1 MINTDLSTQARE
13 KMISTYRHL
22 HQNPELSMQEYKT
35 QEFIEKE
42 LEDIGLEHFRC
53 GNTGV
58 VAIDK
63 NGEGPTVAF
72 RADTDGL
79 PIEEQT
85 GVEYASTSTGELDGA
100 PYL

>member
-13 KMISTYRHL
+13 KMISTYRRL

-63 NGEGPTVAF
+63 NGEDRKSV
-72 RADTDGL
+72 
-79 PIEEQT
+79 
-85 GVEYASTSTGELDGA
+85 V
-100 PYL
+100 